1 LIYVTNKEFI
11 DAHLNN
17 AAKIA
22 NKQTEQLREVAA
34 KNTNKAMEATSSVTS
49 QYVGLAQE
57 KLYGAKKA
65 AVDKGYVSKET
76 AEKLPGAPVEKDYT
90 SASSAKDTTSASP
103 VKDTTSSSAAL
114 DQSNSVFEKSS
125 APAASEEKPVSTQKG
140 PDFPVAPIENISAPI
155 QPAHDFPAAPSN
167 EPHVVSAPH
176 EVPAVPSATDA
187 AEPVSTEQHGIEER
201 KEPVHAI

>member
-1 LIYVTNKEFI
+1 LIYVTNREFI

-57 KLYGAKKA
+57 YIGGAKKT

-76 AEKLPGAPVEKDYT
+76 ADKVPGAPVEKSYT
-90 SASSAKDTTSASP
+90 SASPA
-103 VKDTTSSSAAL
+103 KDTTSSSAAL

-176 EVPAVPSATDA
+176 EVPAVPSATDG
-187 AEPVSTEQHGIEER
+187 AEPVSTEQHGIEEK
-201 KEPVHAI
+201 KEPLHAI